1 MWKPVFSVDTKT
13 RKRVLVVDDNRDAAS
28 SLRSLIEMLGHEVRE
43 VYNGADAL
51 DITRSFDPELIF
63 LDIGMPKLN
72 GYDAAREIRRISRSD
87 SVPKLIAV
95 TGWGQPDDK
104 RRSKEAGFDM
114 HVTKPVPLATLES
127 LLDHR
132 AEAA

>member
-1 MWKPVFSVDTKT
+1 VHASVSVDTKT

-87 SVPKLIAV
+87 SVPTLIAV

-104 RRSKEAGFDM
+104 RRCREAGFDM

>member
-1 MWKPVFSVDTKT
+1 
-13 RKRVLVVDDNRDAAS
+13 VVDDNRDAAS

-104 RRSKEAGFDM
+104 RRSKEAGFDL